1 MRSKGYFMD
10 KVTKEYD
17 YFPLPDGNAD
27 VFIYNLSSEKE
38 VQQGTGEEAYTQYE
52 YDMNEFQENAATV
65 TEEMV
70 KENPMKYLDYEPE
83 KPKSIPEQID
93 DLKEENEMLR
103 ECLLEMS
110 ELVYQ

>member
-10 KVTKEYD
+10 KITEEYD

-27 VFIYNLSSEKE
+27 VFVYDLSSEKE
-38 VQQGTGEEAYTQYE
+38 VVQGADEEAYTQYE
-52 YDMNEFQENAATV
+52 YDMNEFRENAATV

-83 KPKSIPEQID
+83 KPKSILEEID
-93 DLKEENEMLR
+93 NLKQENNMLK